1 MAERRS
7 QYTVGSSTGD
17 ETTETTNVRVLPV
30 RGGFTQIDNTY
41 LDGLWG
47 IISPSAHICLLYIV
61 RQTHG
66 YRRESVR
73 LSFKQLGDA
82 LGLSRNTV
90 MKALAELEAAHIIGS
105 DDSERG
111 RTQVRAYFPLPAA
124 AWTLPDATSAKNELV
139 GTSADIELATTSAK
153 NELVVSKIALVG
165 AQTSA
170 KNELHINKDI
180 NTVSKDNS
188 DAYASGAADASAPPR
203 RPSKKR
209 ERQRKLTDEELP
221 AQREE
226 AVWCNNLLAALR
238 SELGVSKLPTEG
250 KERAAAHWFYGELR
264 DVEGAVEKIMACWR
278 ATKRDQFWQDKPL
291 SLQKLTEFF
300 PEYRRDPKGYRERM
314 EHGGGRSRAPLAV
327 PDAAPPRT
335 FRTVDELSPWT
346 K

>member
-188 DAYASGAADASAPPR
+188 DAYASGAAIAVAPRTPR
-203 RPSKKR
+203 K
-209 ERQRKLTDEELP
+209 RKLTDEALAAHRAE
-221 AQREE
+221 Q
-226 AVWCNNLLAALR
+226 VWCAEVLDELR
-238 SELGVSKLPTEG
+238 QRLGLHAVPKTG
-250 KERAAAHWFYGELR
+250 QQKAAAKWFYQELR
-264 DVEGAVEKIMACWR
+264 DVEDGQKRLWQCYDL
-278 ATKRDQFWQDKPL
+278 TKRDPFWQTKTLLL
-291 SLQKLTEFF
+291 SDLMRPF
-300 PEYRRDPKGYRERM
+300 PEYRRDPRGYRARIEQSDRP
-314 EHGGGRSRAPLAV
+314 RAAAGAYQPNV
-327 PDAAPPRT
+327 NIDAIPN
-335 FRTVDELSPWT
+335 L
-346 K
+346 